1 MAKHR
6 IRITGAGIHGQ
17 PTAENPTGEFPIGH
31 EFDTDADLPK
41 GWVGRAEIV
50 GEKPT
55 PDATFVVAEDDGTE
69 IGRARHE
76 IGKQALARIEQETA
90 ALHGSLQ
97 TATTRAERAEADLQ
111 KANEQIEVLNLKIAA
126 FERGDDGAHR
136 TGASG
141 DAATADEIKSA
152 VALLDGK
159 TAAHWTTTG
168 LPAVD
173 AIAEL
178 TGKTVTRKAI
188 DEAAPG
194 TKRPA

>member
-6 IRITGAGIHGQ
+6 IRITGAGIHGA
-17 PTAENPTGEFPIGH
+17 PTKENPTGEFPVGY

-41 GWVGRAEIV
+41 GWVGRAVIV
-50 GEKPT
+50 GEEPK

-76 IGKQALARIEQETA
+76 IGKQALARIEQETS
-90 ALHGSLQ
+90 ALHSSLL
-97 TATTRAERAEADLQ
+97 TATSRAERAEADLQ
-111 KANEQIEVLNLKIAA
+111 KANEQIEVLNLKIEA
-126 FERGDDGAHR
+126 FENSDDTAHR
-136 TGASG
+136 TGASA

-152 VALLDGK
+152 VALLDKG
-159 TAAHWTTTG
+159 TTAHWTTTG

-173 AIAEL
+173 AVAEL

-194 TKRPA
+194 AKRPA